1 MEHRL
6 SGSASLESSMCLMAQ
21 LLESNGDEALE
32 KLELKAWS
40 VDWGVIVEIVELI
53 ALELPF
59 IKLTH

>member
-6 SGSASLESSMCLMAQ
+6 SGSASLGSLTCLMAQ

-40 VDWGVIVEIVELI
+40 VDRSVIVGIVEPI
-53 ALELPF
+53 ALEFPF
-59 IKLTH
+59 IKLMH